1 MLMCMYMLNKRTNI
15 IFNQSSWD
23 KLVKLSKTQSKS
35 VAELIRSAVDD
46 YYDLKNDS
54 IAQIRDACSII
65 EKKRRIQNKKV
76 DYKSL
81 INYGRKT

>member
-1 MLMCMYMLNKRTNI
+1 MCICMLTKRTNI
-15 IFNQSSWD
+15 IFHQSSWD

-35 VAELIRSAVDD
+35 AAELIRSAVDE
-46 YYDLKNDS
+46 YYGLKNDS
-54 IAQIRDACSII
+54 IMQIRDACNII
-65 EKKRRIQNKKV
+65 EKKRKKQDNKV